1 MQEMKLLTTGT
12 LSYWMT
18 FCGGSWIFYVAAVR
32 SSGSGRGLNPKC
44 GPMISS
50 TTPNQSPREAGY
62 ANNGF
67 SEISAVLP
75 REPAA
80 ELGRS
85 TLGSEPDARTIR
97 GTISSCPH
105 VRTAGSTSLCR
116 TDPLSLA
123 PRWPRIADCF
133 GGPDQAPPDCDG
145 VAPERFQC
153 PVLVVPV
160 FLAR

>member
-18 FCGGSWIFYVAAVR
+18 FCGGSWIFYMLCRVR

-67 SEISAVLP
+67 SEISASFRVSRL
-75 REPAA
+75 
-80 ELGRS
+80 
-85 TLGSEPDARTIR
+85 
-97 GTISSCPH
+97 
-105 VRTAGSTSLCR
+105 
-116 TDPLSLA
+116 LSLA
-123 PRWPRIADCF
+123 VRPSAANPM
-133 GGPDQAPPDCDG
+133 
-145 VAPERFQC
+145 PEQSA
-153 PVLVVPV
+153 VLSAH
-160 FLAR
+160 ART